1 MNYIIDYVLANL
13 QINYNKD
20 PYPYIYQLNKN
31 KINLANSYMDYLIND
46 SLISD
51 LSDEGKTI

>member
-1 MNYIIDYVLANL
+1 MNYIID
-13 QINYNKD
+13 KD